1 MASNPPSTGGPPL
14 SMNSAPHH
22 NNTGQPTLGT
32 TSRPVANSR
41 PAPQGQ
47 GTRRGGHVSNPEE
60 NAELLTINM
69 LRRLEQAVAGR
80 AGTDASLQGM
90 GVNPENYGGN
100 FNLVTGFRPAS
111 NVAIDEV
118 KDQSGAKKRVKIG
131 QAYVSGRFQ
140 GQDLY
145 QTKDDMD
152 QLILSLKHTSFDIIT
167 ALCCNLELAIE
178 IGKHL
183 PPKDIINLYIASV
196 SFRKAVKGHMLS
208 CIRLWVDYNA
218 REAGKVF
225 HWRLYGKIL
234 IKDPA
239 GRILGVK
246 ESQYLENR
254 WETSKTNPTNIRL
267 VPGLRYL
274 QLVLGRD
281 RYCREII
288 AIMARMGF
296 RMPETMHSTLLR
308 LWVLLEISTTRQRQ
322 LFLRNQ
328 DYWTEQHIYNVQF
341 FLVKLAM
348 AFTHPFFHPHT
359 TDMVRLMMGQK
370 GLFPLWQ
377 LLMRQ
382 KYTNIT
388 EIMEL
393 KARYDLILS
402 QSVLNMIQNE
412 NLNTAFGVPLET
424 IGLGHREG
432 WGKGLSHLARP
443 DEIIPIEAV
452 LRGLYLDDH
461 ITQMMIWG
469 YIDFETG
476 ENLVPTEEEMYISDE
491 EEKLGKTD
499 RSHHWQRKHALK
511 KRWAELTPEE
521 QQEIKDD
528 DEDERLRAMAWSTD
542 HCSSPGDEES
552 ESEDESDGVYDIN
565 AEINRGYRMP
575 ALPKVGTSTKDKS
588 SNNAENGSLSGLFA
602 EDLSGED
609 KQAWQTLYTDMV
621 RHVPPEVSDDDFM
634 LARAWK
640 DWMDGGQEGIHPQR
654 SWITN
659 PTVITADEDEDD
671 EDDDE
676 EEGDSEDDT

>member
-1 MASNPPSTGGPPL
+1 MASNPSPSNGLPL
-14 SMNSAPHH
+14 LTNSAPRH
-22 NNTGQPTLGT
+22 NSTGQPTLGT
-32 TSRPVANSR
+32 ASR

-47 GTRRGGHVSNPEE
+47 VAPCIRRVDNTREKV
-60 NAELLTINM
+60 ELLTINM
-69 LRRLEQAVAGR
+69 LRRLEQAVASR
-80 AGTDASLQGM
+80 AGTDASLQGL
-90 GVNPENYGGN
+90 GVNPENYGRN
-100 FNLVTGFRPAS
+100 LNLVTGFRPAS
-111 NVAIDEV
+111 DVSIDEV

-131 QAYVSGRFQ
+131 QAYINGRFQ
-140 GQDLY
+140 GQGLY
-145 QTKDDMD
+145 RSKNDVD
-152 QLILSLKHTSFDIIT
+152 QLILSLKHASFDIIT
-167 ALCCNLELAIE
+167 ALCCNLELAVE

-196 SFRKAVKGHMLS
+196 SFRKAVKSHMLA
-208 CIRLWVDYNA
+208 CIRLWIDYNA
-218 REAGKVF
+218 REAGEVF

-239 GRILGVK
+239 GRVSDVN
-246 ESQYLENR
+246 ESRYLENR
-254 WETSKTNPTNIRL
+254 WETSKTNPANIRL
-267 VPGLRYL
+267 VPGLKYL

-281 RYCREII
+281 RYCSEIL

-328 DYWTEQHIYNVQF
+328 NYWTEQHIYNVQF

-348 AFTHPFFHPHT
+348 AFVHPFFQPHT

-393 KARYDLILS
+393 KARYDLKLS
-402 QSVLNMIQNE
+402 QRVLAMIQDE
-412 NLNTAFGVPLET
+412 DRTTAFGISLEE

-432 WGKGLSHLARP
+432 WGKGLRHLARP

-476 ENLVPTEEEMYISDE
+476 ENLVPTEEEMHISDE

-499 RSHHWQRKHALK
+499 RAHHWQRKHALK

-528 DEDERLRAMAWSTD
+528 DEDERLRAMAWSSGD
-542 HCSSPGDEES
+542 IYNSPGDEES

-565 AEINRGYRMP
+565 AEINRGYCMP
-575 ALPKVGTSTKDKS
+575 ALPKVGTRARDTRGNSV
-588 SNNAENGSLSGLFA
+588 ENGSLSGLFA
-602 EDLSGED
+602 EDLDGED
-609 KQAWQTLYTDMV
+609 KQAWQTLYTNIV
-621 RHVPPEVSDDDFM
+621 RNAPPGVTNDEFVV
-634 LARAWK
+634 ARAWK
-640 DWMDGGQEGIHPQR
+640 DWMDGGQQGIHPQS
-654 SWITN
+654 SWFTN
-659 PTVITADEDEDD
+659 PTVITANEDEDED
-671 EDDDE
+671 EDGGVE
-676 EEGDSEDDT
+676 L